1 MILKVLKN
9 AKQTVIKLE
18 LENDLDSDL
27 ELKWELDGQIKYR
40 TSIRKGQSFVTN
52 SFLNQKW
59 LLNTINSDE
68 LNKCFLM
75 KETLGQ
81 EFIVKASE
89 LTSNCLQDDEIDI
102 VVSSS
107 FVQPQENV
115 VDAAVLQKNTKLLEI
130 ENDMSFDLELKW
142 NSNDTHLFM
151 RKLKQGDK
159 IEILTYMNQEWQLFN
174 MQNRNLFNICFYT
187 NKDLFVKESSSLS
200 IKTSLI
206 KPEKCKISQTPVNII
221 TNGNMCLEL

>member
-159 IEILTYMNQEWQLFN
+159 IEILTYMNQEWQLLN
-174 MQNRNLFNICFYT
+174 IQNRNLFNICFYT

>member
-151 RKLKQGDK
+151 RKLKQ
-159 IEILTYMNQEWQLFN
+159 LTELQHEYQTMRSNQ
-174 MQNRNLFNICFYT
+174 NIKLDY
-187 NKDLFVKESSSLS
+187 
-200 IKTSLI
+200 
-206 KPEKCKISQTPVNII
+206 
-221 TNGNMCLEL
+221 